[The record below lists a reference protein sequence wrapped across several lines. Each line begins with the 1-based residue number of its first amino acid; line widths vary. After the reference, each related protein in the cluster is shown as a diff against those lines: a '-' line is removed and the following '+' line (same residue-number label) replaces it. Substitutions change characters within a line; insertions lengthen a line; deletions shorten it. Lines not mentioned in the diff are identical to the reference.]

1 MVRLSWTN
9 IIYVEMP
16 YGGTGRKRKIANLN
30 KYLTN
35 TRAIVRIQNKDN
47 LYLRCATV
55 VAKDKVDN
63 DTRHKHISHSERPL
77 QGELARELHE
87 KANVPLAQYIH
98 TYTHTQVFSTTIY
111 NYTV

>member
-1 MVRLSWTN
+1 MMRLSWTN
-9 IIYVEMP
+9 IIHVEMP
-16 YGGTGRKRKIANLN
+16 HGGTGRKRKIANLD

-35 TRAIVRIQNKDN
+35 KRAIVRIQNKGN
-47 LYLRCATV
+47 LCLSRATV
-55 VAKDKVDN
+55 VANAKVDN

-98 TYTHTQVFSTTIY
+98 TYIATYIHSYIHTYIH
-111 NYTV
+111 